1 MIIIILFLN
10 INLFGYSL
18 QEIYDNA
25 NSFENYDKYLILSP
39 EHIYTGGLGLY
50 EGNTYI
56 DCNGAIINL
65 EDGNGI
71 WIYGDQNYQS
81 NLDIQGCIIT
91 NSLYYGL
98 SFSGES
104 TGSIK
109 NCNLINTNFGLKLFD
124 NSVVSINNSIF
135 GFNNS
140 MGIALYSESPIL
152 DISYSLFWNNED
164 NYLENCPG

>member
-65 EDGNGI
+65 EDG
-71 WIYGDQNYQS
+71 
-81 NLDIQGCIIT
+81 T
-91 NSLYYGL
+91 PLYYDSHHL
-98 SFSGES
+98 SLSGAS
-104 TGSIK
+104 
-109 NCNLINTNFGLKLFD
+109 LLKP
-124 NSVVSINNSIF
+124 IF
-135 GFNNS
+135 TK
-140 MGIALYSESPIL
+140 IL
-152 DISYSLFWNNED
+152 K
-164 NYLENCPG
+164 